1 MSTRQTVL
9 KSQLD
14 TARPVLER
22 LGAAISPVFLGI
34 VTTAGQPITV
44 ISSTHMADADALA
57 SLSASSFAATRQLA
71 MMMEDPEFT
80 IMLYEGSELNITIA
94 QITQDILLVMCFRNS
109 SEIGRVRLLTGR
121 AVAALSKAFGPEK
134 GVVESGKREVTH
146 QASEMAETV
155 DEILSSEGDTIGT
168 D

>member
-1 MSTRQTVL
+1 MV
-9 KSQLD
+9 
-14 TARPVLER
+14 
-22 LGAAISPVFLGI
+22 
-34 VTTAGQPITV
+34 
-44 ISSTHMADADALA
+44 DADALA

-80 IMLYEGSELNITIA
+80 VMFHEGSELNITIA
-94 QITQDILLVMCFRNS
+94 QITHDILLVMCFRNS

-121 AVAALSKAFGPEK
+121 AVATLAKVFGPEK
-134 GVVESGKREVTH
+134 GVVESGKREVAH
-146 QASEMAETV
+146 QAGEMAENV

>member
-1 MSTRQTVL
+1 M
-9 KSQLD
+9 
-14 TARPVLER
+14 ER
-22 LGAAISPVFLGI
+22 LRSAIAPVFLGI

-44 ISSTHMADADALA
+44 ISSTKMTDPDAVA
-57 SLSASSFAATRQLA
+57 SLSASSFAATHQLA
-71 MMMEDPEFT
+71 IMMEEPEFT
-80 IMLYEGSELNITIA
+80 VMLHEGSELNITIA
-94 QITQDILLVMCFRNS
+94 RITQDILLVMCFRNS

-134 GVVESGKREVTH
+134 DIVENEKREISH
-146 QASEMAETV
+146 QAGEMVENV